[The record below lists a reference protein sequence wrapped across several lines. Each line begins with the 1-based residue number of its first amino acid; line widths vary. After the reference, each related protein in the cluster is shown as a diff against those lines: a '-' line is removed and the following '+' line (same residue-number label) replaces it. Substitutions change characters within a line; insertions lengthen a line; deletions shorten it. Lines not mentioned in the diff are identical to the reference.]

1 MFAEVNNRTPAIIR
15 VFFFISFATIWVV
28 ANSCSSNSAVN
39 TPLPSAT
46 TSLLLPHSMKGY
58 ELYSWQAKDQWHFTL
73 MTGTNR
79 VKSYEEITS
88 NESISTTG
96 GLTKISAQNV
106 DGIKSILGRLPQHE
120 EIVWVGEQQLQQA
133 GIQTGRITLPPREI
147 IDDIKEYIRQ
157 LGLELKVDN

>member
-1 MFAEVNNRTPAIIR
+1 
-15 VFFFISFATIWVV
+15 
-28 ANSCSSNSAVN
+28 
-39 TPLPSAT
+39 
-46 TSLLLPHSMKGY
+46 MKGY